1 MKSKQ
6 IFQSRSP
13 QRDAFGTGIRREMT
27 SQLYQAVNELPDI
40 YKDDGLKIQN
50 LKTLVVLF
58 SYPKRL
64 TIENKP
70 G

>member
-40 YKDDGLKIQN
+40 YNPEFISPKE
-50 LKTLVVLF
+50 
-58 SYPKRL
+58 SYGRDLMERL
-64 TIENKP
+64 LLT
-70 G
+70 